1 VVEFVVSHCL
11 LDGEGEDEHEGDEQV
26 DWDSGEEAV
35 EPRWSIMKPRRVRP
49 DVE

>member
-1 VVEFVVSHCL
+1 VVESVVSHCL
-11 LDGEGEDEHEGDEQV
+11 LDGEGEDEHE
-26 DWDSGEEAV
+26 DWDSREEAV